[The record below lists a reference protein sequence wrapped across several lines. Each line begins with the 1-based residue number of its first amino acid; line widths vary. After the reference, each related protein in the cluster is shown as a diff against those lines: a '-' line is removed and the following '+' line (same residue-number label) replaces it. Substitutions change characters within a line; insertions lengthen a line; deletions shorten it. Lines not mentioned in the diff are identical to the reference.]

1 MVVYAKHTRVSIH
14 STGHNLVLYLPE
26 QQTTCTHASHSSGWP
41 RCKRRPLRRRRVS
54 DTMCRLGWP
63 ACTIHVPYLTL
74 HARQRETA
82 YHQPLFCSR
91 TRSRQ
96 GILPW
101 YSRSSRSFPCAC
113 AWTRYIRSPLSSVS
127 SPRLRHRSTDTAHR
141 TRTRLESVGPAP
153 TISRPLRE
161 VLCRML
167 Q

>member
-1 MVVYAKHTRVSIH
+1 MHTSIPLFGLAKMQATTSPTQASERYDVSPGLASVY
-14 STGHNLVLYLPE
+14 Y
-26 QQTTCTHASHSSGWP
+26 TCT
-41 RCKRRPLRRRRVS
+41 
-54 DTMCRLGWP
+54 
-63 ACTIHVPYLTL
+63 VPDPT
-74 HARQRETA
+74 RETA
-82 YHQPLFCSR
+82 RDSVSSTVVCSR